1 MKVRSRQIWSEDFQP
16 FHSSHAVLNW
26 AWPVSLRTLS
36 SSTDDSFS
44 DYLWRERGSYIG
56 DCFVNL
62 HLTFLLT
69 NDWRTTRRTLINF
82 GLAQREDGQLAGC
95 APSWLRVPHEDFT
108 LIWILAIHDYWSI
121 TGDQSM
127 IADNWEVILKILNR
141 KTWQTGDSRLYDLF
155 NRRQFIDWRVVPS
168 ERE

>member
-44 DYLWRERGSYIG
+44 DYPWRERGSYIG